1 MKLAL
6 DLNSYFASC
15 EQQERPEL
23 RGRPIAVAPLM
34 AETTCCIAASYAAKK
49 FGVKTGTQV
58 AEARLLCPGIE
69 IVEARPPLYVQY
81 HDRIKACVDRVV
93 PIEAAT
99 SIDEFICDLPA
110 GHKTPEKAVA
120 LAKVLKQAMARDV
133 GEVMTCSI
141 GIAPNAWLAK
151 VASDIQKPDGLV
163 LIEPHDLPHILH
175 GLALRDLSGIGPNM
189 EQRLNRAR
197 IFTVQQLC
205 AASKLELRRAW
216 GGVEG
221 EIMFERLRGA
231 PVPLTAS
238 ERASIG
244 HSHVLPPV
252 KRNDVDAHSIIHRMM
267 QKAAMRL
274 RKLDLVTSQMHV
286 SVRFIGKLGKDHWG
300 VEARFNHTDDTL
312 ELTHHLDAL
321 WSEYPGSTA
330 ARSPM
335 HVGVVFGGLIEA
347 RHQTLSIFDTGRPH
361 KPLMQAVDLL
371 NKRYGKSSIY
381 FGAAHKG
388 RDHAPMRIAFTRI
401 PDLEVE

>member
-6 DLNSYFASC
+6 DLNAYFASC

-58 AEARLLCPGIE
+58 AEARRLCPGIE
-69 IVEARPPLYVQY
+69 IVAARPPLYVSY
-81 HDRIKACVDRVV
+81 HERLKACVDRLV

-120 LAKVLKQAMARDV
+120 LAKTLKRAMAKEV
-133 GEVMTCSI
+133 GEIMTCSI

-175 GLALRDLSGIGPNM
+175 GLDLRDLSGIGPNM
-189 EQRLNRAR
+189 ELRLHRAG
-197 IFTVQQLC
+197 ITTVQQLC

-216 GGVEG
+216 GGAEG
-221 EIMFERLRGA
+221 EIMFDRLRGA
-231 PVPLTAS
+231 PVPLTISA
-238 ERASIG
+238 RASIS
-244 HSHVLPPV
+244 HSHVLPPD
-252 KRNDVDAHSIIHRMM
+252 KRNDSDAHSIIHRML

-274 RKLDLVTSQMHV
+274 RRLDLVTSSMQV
-286 SVRFIGKLGKDHWG
+286 SVRFIGKNGRNDWSVQAG
-300 VEARFNHTDDTL
+300 FNHTDDTL
-312 ELTHHLDAL
+312 MLTHHLDAL
-321 WSEYPGSTA
+321 WRDYPGATA
-330 ARSPM
+330 ARTPL
-335 HVGVVFGGLIEA
+335 HVGVVFGGLIES
-347 RHQTLSIFDTGRPH
+347 RHQTLSIFEHARSH
-361 KPLMQAVDLL
+361 KPLMQAMDKL
-371 NKRYGKSSIY
+371 NLRYGKSTLY

-401 PDLEVE
+401 PDIEVE

>member
-23 RGRPIAVAPLM
+23 RGRAIAVVPLM

-58 AEARLLCPGIE
+58 AEARRLCPGIE
-69 IVEARPPLYVQY
+69 IVEARPPLYVAY
-81 HDRIKACVDRVV
+81 HERIKQCVDRLV
-93 PIEAAT
+93 PIEAVT
-99 SIDEFICDLPA
+99 SIDEVICDLPA

-120 LAKVLKQAMARDV
+120 LAKVLKQAMAREV

-151 VASDIQKPDGLV
+151 VASDMQKPDGLV
-163 LIEPHDLPHILH
+163 LILQQDLPYILH
-175 GLALRDLSGIGPNM
+175 GLALRDLCGIGPSM
-189 EQRLNRAR
+189 QARLERAG
-197 IFTVQQLC
+197 INTVQALC

-216 GGVEG
+216 GSIEG

-238 ERASIG
+238 DRVTIG
-244 HSHVLPPV
+244 HSHVLPPT
-252 KRNDVDAHSIIHRMM
+252 KRNDADAHSIIHRML

-274 RKLDLVTSQMHV
+274 RRLDLVTSHLQV
-286 SVRFIGKLGKDHWG
+286 SVRFIGKFGKANWSVD
-300 VEARFNHTDDTL
+300 ARFNHTDDTL
-312 ELTHHLDAL
+312 DLTHHLDAL
-321 WSEYPGSTA
+321 WTQYPGSDA
-330 ARSPM
+330 VRAPM
-335 HVGVVFGGLIEA
+335 HVGVVFTGLIET
-347 RHQTLSIFDTGRPH
+347 RHQTRSIFDSARPH
-361 KPLMQAVDLL
+361 KPLMQAVDKL
-371 NKRYGKSSIY
+371 NLRYGKSTLY

-401 PDLEVE
+401 PDVDVE

>member
-58 AEARLLCPGIE
+58 AEARRLCPGIE
-69 IVEARPPLYVQY
+69 IIEARPPLYVHY

-120 LAKVLKQAMARDV
+120 LAKTLKRAMAKEV

-163 LIEPHDLPHILH
+163 LIQPHDLPHILH

-189 EQRLNRAR
+189 EQRLHRAR
-197 IFTVQQLC
+197 ILTVQQLC
-205 AASKLELRRAW
+205 AASKLELRRVW

-221 EIMFERLRGA
+221 EIMFDRLRGA

-238 ERASIG
+238 ECASIG

-252 KRNDVDAHSIIHRMM
+252 KRNDVDAHSIIHRML

-274 RKLDLVTSQMHV
+274 RKADLVTSQMHV
-286 SVRFIGKLGKDHWG
+286 SVRFIGKLGRENWG

-321 WSEYPGSTA
+321 WSEYPGSTS

-335 HVGVVFGGLIEA
+335 HVGVVFSGLIEA
-347 RHQTLSIFDTGRPH
+347 RHQTLPIFETNRPH
-361 KPLMQAVDLL
+361 APLMKAVDKL
-371 NKRYGKSSIY
+371 NKRFGKSSVY